1 VTSGSTSPLYTF
13 LLALGFFVTSNE
25 MVLSYVLGVGFFLLA
40 GGFLLRIA
48 ELHFGA
54 RRPLAMAAP
63 LLFLLQPRLIWGAL
77 SGMETTLFILLL
89 LSTYFYYAT
98 RRPVHLGV
106 SAGMLLWTRPEGFL
120 FLAIL
125 AVDLVV
131 GRRAGGLAGSVAAGG
146 STPARRKRSGSVL
159 SRGPWWRTP
168 FLIAAAL
175 AALYV
180 IFNET
185 LSGSLLPN
193 TYAAK
198 LKYYQPRPGYP
209 ADVFRFLASGH
220 MAVLGACA
228 LVGAL
233 VTLARVLSRRPA
245 AALVSLLWLTS
256 MFFVYWKKLPY
267 LYQQGRYLM
276 PVLPFF
282 ILLALHG
289 LQAAIAAAGR
299 LQRVPARSG
308 GAANAARRTLALPE
322 SQAPARAGPQAIRV
336 LEPLLL
342 LVPLVQ
348 VAVAAWHGKE
358 VYREYCKYMSDRQ
371 VRTAR
376 WIAANLPSTAV
387 VATHDIGAIAFYS
400 GRKIVDMVGLVSP
413 DMVQSIGRSKRL
425 EELLAAHGAT
435 HVAIL
440 RGWFTIDNV
449 APVFQ
454 TDVKRPE
461 PMEVFPFLRGR
472 THIVDAQA
480 DAMLAA
486 AQQDLDAGNAT
497 RAALIL
503 ERAES
508 VDSRSA
514 TIRFRLAQA
523 YIRTEKHDRAEAE
536 LKAALQ
542 LYPELLDA
550 RMALAQTAL
559 KLNRPTDAV
568 AILNALLA
576 ENPKFAAAYRM
587 LSEIHATVLQD
598 TVRAAEYKRR
608 YDALVGRP
616 SDNR

>member
-1 VTSGSTSPLYTF
+1 
-13 LLALGFFVTSNE
+13 
-25 MVLSYVLGVGFFLLA
+25 M
-40 GGFLLRIA
+40 
-48 ELHFGA
+48 
-54 RRPLAMAAP
+54 
-63 LLFLLQPRLIWGAL
+63 
-77 SGMETTLFILLL
+77 
-89 LSTYFYYAT
+89 
-98 RRPVHLGV
+98 
-106 SAGMLLWTRPEGFL
+106 
-120 FLAIL
+120 
-125 AVDLVV
+125 
-131 GRRAGGLAGSVAAGG
+131 
-146 STPARRKRSGSVL
+146 
-159 SRGPWWRTP
+159 
-168 FLIAAAL
+168 
-175 AALYV
+175 
-180 IFNET
+180 
-185 LSGSLLPN
+185 
-193 TYAAK
+193 
-198 LKYYQPRPGYP
+198 
-209 ADVFRFLASGH
+209 
-220 MAVLGACA
+220 
-228 LVGAL
+228 
-233 VTLARVLSRRPA
+233 
-245 AALVSLLWLTS
+245 
-256 MFFVYWKKLPY
+256 
-267 LYQQGRYLM
+267 
-276 PVLPFF
+276 
-282 ILLALHG
+282 
-289 LQAAIAAAGR
+289 
-299 LQRVPARSG
+299 
-308 GAANAARRTLALPE
+308 
-322 SQAPARAGPQAIRV
+322 
-336 LEPLLL
+336 
-342 LVPLVQ
+342 PLVQ
-348 VAVAAWHGKE
+348 VAVAAWHGQE

-472 THIVDAQA
+472 THLVDAQA

-523 YIRTEKHDRAEAE
+523 YIRTEKYDRAEAE

-542 LYPELLDA
+542 LYPD
-550 RMALAQTAL
+550 MAIIMLTGVAEL
-559 KLNRPTDAV
+559 KLNRPVDAV
-568 AILNALLA
+568 AILNELVA

-598 TVRAAEYKRR
+598 TVLAAEYKRR
-608 YDALVGRP
+608 YDALAGGP
-616 SDNR
+616 SGSH